1 MSLDPGD
8 CPHQHQLG
16 GGRLHL
22 HRDGPGRPEGG
33 AGQGYRQKSRSAGSA
48 SGRGGSASGRGG
60 RVVEFLADPDSASIT
75 GQI

>member
-33 AGQGYRQKSRSAGSA
+33 AGHGYRQKSRS
-48 SGRGGSASGRGG
+48 GGSASGRGG